1 MNVKLLTKV
10 LFINRGGEQLNELE
24 DETKVDSFIKLPK
37 SVNDYMGDKGQMS
50 VFKVNAKNQLG
61 LDFQKTRAKLLS
73 LALSKP
79 EHYFDLRER
88 VITAITE
95 SSVESAYNA
104 YWDLLTQGKHGVGG
118 GQRITWGAGGRGD
131 NFEPH
136 LPESEVNR
144 FALKVANAIKEIA
157 EEAVDEILPMDID
170 ELAKKRS
177 KSILEAKNVKI

>member
-1 MNVKLLTKV
+1 MTE
-10 LFINRGGEQLNELE
+10 R
-24 DETKVDSFIKLPK
+24 
-37 SVNDYMGDKGQMS
+37 S
-50 VFKVNAKNQLG
+50 VFKVSAKNQLG

-79 EHYFDLRER
+79 DKYFELREQ

-95 SSVESAYNA
+95 TSVEQAYEA
-104 YWDLLTQGKHGVGG
+104 YWDLLTEGKYGVE
-118 GQRITWGAGGRGD
+118 QLKWPDGD
-131 NFEPH
+131 DFKPN

-157 EEAVDEILPMDID
+157 EEAVDEILPMDVD

>member
-1 MNVKLLTKV
+1 MTD
-10 LFINRGGEQLNELE
+10 R
-24 DETKVDSFIKLPK
+24 
-37 SVNDYMGDKGQMS
+37 S
-50 VFKVNAKNQLG
+50 VFKVSAKNQLG

-79 EHYFDLRER
+79 EKYFELREE

-95 SSVESAYNA
+95 NSVEKAYEA
-104 YWDLLTQGKHGVGG
+104 YWDLLTTGKYGDD
-118 GQRITWGAGGRGD
+118 QLTWPDG
-131 NFEPH
+131 NPFQPN

-157 EEAVDEILPMDID
+157 EEAVDEILPMDVD

>member
-1 MNVKLLTKV
+1 MTE
-10 LFINRGGEQLNELE
+10 R
-24 DETKVDSFIKLPK
+24 
-37 SVNDYMGDKGQMS
+37 S
-50 VFKVNAKNQLG
+50 VFKVSAKNQLG

-79 EHYFDLRER
+79 EKYFELREQ
-88 VITAITE
+88 VIEAITE
-95 SSVESAYNA
+95 TSVEQAYEA
-104 YWDLLTQGKHGVGG
+104 YWELLTEGKYGVL
-118 GQRITWGAGGRGD
+118 QLSWPDGD
-131 NFEPH
+131 DFKPN

-157 EEAVDEILPMDID
+157 EEAVDEILPMDVD

>member
-1 MNVKLLTKV
+1 MTD
-10 LFINRGGEQLNELE
+10 R
-24 DETKVDSFIKLPK
+24 
-37 SVNDYMGDKGQMS
+37 S
-50 VFKVNAKNQLG
+50 VFKVSAKNQLG
-61 LDFQKTRAKLLS
+61 LEFQKTRAKLLS

-79 EHYFDLRER
+79 EKYFELREK

-95 SSVESAYNA
+95 NSVEGAYNA
-104 YWDLLTQGKHGVGG
+104 YWDLLTEGKYAG
-118 GQRITWGAGGRGD
+118 GQLNWPDGSGEFKP
-131 NFEPH
+131 N

-157 EEAVDEILPMDID
+157 EEAVDEILPMDVD

>member
-1 MNVKLLTKV
+1 MTE
-10 LFINRGGEQLNELE
+10 R
-24 DETKVDSFIKLPK
+24 
-37 SVNDYMGDKGQMS
+37 S
-50 VFKVNAKNQLG
+50 VFKVSAKNQLG

-79 EHYFDLRER
+79 EKYFELRED
-88 VITAITE
+88 VIEAITE
-95 SSVESAYNA
+95 TSVEQAYEA
-104 YWDLLTQGKHGVGG
+104 YWDLLTEGKYGVE
-118 GQRITWGAGGRGD
+118 QLKWPDGD
-131 NFEPH
+131 DFKPN

-157 EEAVDEILPMDID
+157 EEAVDEILPMDVD

>member
-1 MNVKLLTKV
+1 MTD
-10 LFINRGGEQLNELE
+10 NR
-24 DETKVDSFIKLPK
+24 
-37 SVNDYMGDKGQMS
+37 S
-50 VFKVNAKNQLG
+50 VFKVSAKNQLG
-61 LDFQKTRAKLLS
+61 LEFQKTRAKLLS

-79 EHYFDLRER
+79 EKYFELREE

-95 SSVESAYNA
+95 NSVEKAYEA
-104 YWDLLTQGKHGVGG
+104 YWDLLTTGKY
-118 GQRITWGAGGRGD
+118 GD
-131 NFEPH
+131 EQLEWPDGNPFQPN

>member
-1 MNVKLLTKV
+1 MTE
-10 LFINRGGEQLNELE
+10 R
-24 DETKVDSFIKLPK
+24 
-37 SVNDYMGDKGQMS
+37 S
-50 VFKVNAKNQLG
+50 VFKVSAKNQLG

-79 EHYFDLRER
+79 EKYFELREQ

-95 SSVESAYNA
+95 TSVEQAYEA
-104 YWDLLTQGKHGVGG
+104 YWDLLTEGKYGTE
-118 GQRITWGAGGRGD
+118 QLSWPDGD
-131 NFEPH
+131 DFKPN

-157 EEAVDEILPMDID
+157 EEAVDEILPMDVD

>member
-1 MNVKLLTKV
+1 MTD
-10 LFINRGGEQLNELE
+10 R
-24 DETKVDSFIKLPK
+24 
-37 SVNDYMGDKGQMS
+37 S
-50 VFKVNAKNQLG
+50 VFKFSAKNQLG

-79 EHYFDLRER
+79 EDYFKLREE

-95 SSVESAYNA
+95 NSVEKAYEA
-104 YWDLLTQGKHGVGG
+104 YWDLLTEGKF
-118 GQRITWGAGGRGD
+118 GD
-131 NFEPH
+131 DQLYYPAPDGTPFQPR

-157 EEAVDEILPMDID
+157 EEAVDEILPIDID

>member
-1 MNVKLLTKV
+1 MTD
-10 LFINRGGEQLNELE
+10 R
-24 DETKVDSFIKLPK
+24 
-37 SVNDYMGDKGQMS
+37 S
-50 VFKVNAKNQLG
+50 VFKVSAKNQLG

-79 EHYFDLRER
+79 EQYFDLREK

-95 SSVESAYNA
+95 NSVEGAYNA
-104 YWDLLTQGKHGVGG
+104 YWDLLTEGKFAG
-118 GQRITWGAGGRGD
+118 GQLKWPDGD
-131 NFEPH
+131 DFKPN

-157 EEAVDEILPMDID
+157 EEAVDEILPMDVD

>member
-1 MNVKLLTKV
+1 MTE
-10 LFINRGGEQLNELE
+10 R
-24 DETKVDSFIKLPK
+24 
-37 SVNDYMGDKGQMS
+37 S
-50 VFKVNAKNQLG
+50 VFKVSAKNQLG

-79 EHYFDLRER
+79 DKYFELREQL
-88 VITAITE
+88 ITAITE
-95 SSVESAYNA
+95 TSVEQAYEA
-104 YWDLLTQGKHGVGG
+104 YWDLLTEGKYEVE
-118 GQRITWGAGGRGD
+118 QLKWPDGD
-131 NFEPH
+131 DFKPN

-157 EEAVDEILPMDID
+157 EEAVDEILPMDVD

>member
-1 MNVKLLTKV
+1 MTE
-10 LFINRGGEQLNELE
+10 R
-24 DETKVDSFIKLPK
+24 
-37 SVNDYMGDKGQMS
+37 S
-50 VFKVNAKNQLG
+50 VFKVSAKNQLG

-79 EHYFDLRER
+79 DKYFELREQ
-88 VITAITE
+88 VIEAITE

-104 YWDLLTQGKHGVGG
+104 YWELLTDGKYGG
-118 GQRITWGAGGRGD
+118 GEQLKWPDGD
-131 NFEPH
+131 DFKPN

-157 EEAVDEILPMDID
+157 EEAVDEILPMDVD

>member
-1 MNVKLLTKV
+1 
-10 LFINRGGEQLNELE
+10 LE
-24 DETKVDSFIKLPK
+24 
-37 SVNDYMGDKGQMS
+37 
-50 VFKVNAKNQLG
+50 
-61 LDFQKTRAKLLS
+61 FQKTRAKLLS

-79 EHYFDLRER
+79 EKYFELREE

-95 SSVESAYNA
+95 NSVEKAYEA
-104 YWDLLTQGKHGVGG
+104 YWDLLTTGKYGNEQLAWPDGNPF
-118 GQRITWGAGGRGD
+118 QP
-131 NFEPH
+131 N

-157 EEAVDEILPMDID
+157 EEAVDEILPMDVD

>member
-1 MNVKLLTKV
+1 MT
-10 LFINRGGEQLNELE
+10 
-24 DETKVDSFIKLPK
+24 
-37 SVNDYMGDKGQMS
+37 S
-50 VFKVNAKNQLG
+50 VFKVSAKNQLG
-61 LDFQKTRAKLLS
+61 LEFQKTRAKLLS

-79 EHYFDLRER
+79 EDYFKLREE

-95 SSVESAYNA
+95 NSVEKAYEA
-104 YWDLLTQGKHGVGG
+104 YWDLLTEGKF
-118 GQRITWGAGGRGD
+118 GD
-131 NFEPH
+131 DQLNWPDGNPFKPN

-157 EEAVDEILPMDID
+157 EEAVDEILPMDVD

>member
-1 MNVKLLTKV
+1 MTD
-10 LFINRGGEQLNELE
+10 R
-24 DETKVDSFIKLPK
+24 
-37 SVNDYMGDKGQMS
+37 S
-50 VFKVNAKNQLG
+50 VFKVSAKNQLG
-61 LDFQKTRAKLLS
+61 LEFQKTRAKLLS

-79 EHYFDLRER
+79 EKYFELREE

-95 SSVESAYNA
+95 NSVERAYEA
-104 YWDLLTQGKHGVGG
+104 YWDLLTTGKY
-118 GQRITWGAGGRGD
+118 GD
-131 NFEPH
+131 DQLVWPDRNPFQPN

-157 EEAVDEILPMDID
+157 EEAVDEILPMDVD

>member
-1 MNVKLLTKV
+1 MTE
-10 LFINRGGEQLNELE
+10 R
-24 DETKVDSFIKLPK
+24 
-37 SVNDYMGDKGQMS
+37 S
-50 VFKVNAKNQLG
+50 VFKVSAKNQLG

-79 EHYFDLRER
+79 EKYFELREQ
-88 VITAITE
+88 VIEAITE
-95 SSVESAYNA
+95 TSVEQAYES
-104 YWDLLTQGKHGVGG
+104 YWELLTEGKYGVE
-118 GQRITWGAGGRGD
+118 QLKWPDGD
-131 NFEPH
+131 DFKPN

-157 EEAVDEILPMDID
+157 EEAVDEILPMDVD

>member
-1 MNVKLLTKV
+1 MTD
-10 LFINRGGEQLNELE
+10 R
-24 DETKVDSFIKLPK
+24 
-37 SVNDYMGDKGQMS
+37 S
-50 VFKVNAKNQLG
+50 VFKVSAKNQLG

-79 EHYFDLRER
+79 EKYFELRET

-95 SSVESAYNA
+95 NSVEGAYNA
-104 YWDLLTQGKHGVGG
+104 YWDLLTEGKFVGG
-118 GQRITWGAGGRGD
+118 QLKWPDGD
-131 NFEPH
+131 DFKPN

-157 EEAVDEILPMDID
+157 EEAVDEILPMDVD

>member
-1 MNVKLLTKV
+1 MA
-10 LFINRGGEQLNELE
+10 
-24 DETKVDSFIKLPK
+24 
-37 SVNDYMGDKGQMS
+37 S
-50 VFKVNAKNQLG
+50 VFKVSAKNQLG

-95 SSVESAYNA
+95 NSVEAAYNS
-104 YWDLLTQGKHGVGG
+104 YWDLLTDGKFGNG
-118 GQRITWGAGGRGD
+118 GQLTWLAGNQGGE
-131 NFEPH
+131 FQPK

>member
-1 MNVKLLTKV
+1 MTD
-10 LFINRGGEQLNELE
+10 R
-24 DETKVDSFIKLPK
+24 
-37 SVNDYMGDKGQMS
+37 S
-50 VFKVNAKNQLG
+50 VFKVSAKNQLG

-79 EHYFDLRER
+79 EQYFELREK

-95 SSVESAYNA
+95 NSVEGAYNA
-104 YWDLLTQGKHGVGG
+104 YWDLLTEGKFTG
-118 GQRITWGAGGRGD
+118 GQLEWPDGTGPFKP
-131 NFEPH
+131 N

-157 EEAVDEILPMDID
+157 EEAVDEILPMDVD